1 MQFIILTFFYILISG
16 VSLKKNPN
24 ICINCKF
31 AINNVDKYDLLGDEN
46 LQFIKCSLFPINKEL
61 NDFLVTGV
69 NSISDP
75 DYNYCSTARKFNH
88 MCGEE
93 GKMYKKKYIRKKRS

>member
-16 VSLKKNPN
+16 VSLKKSK

-31 AINNVDKYDLLGDEN
+31 AINNVDEYNLLGDEN
-46 LQFIKCSLFPINKEL
+46 LQFIKCSLFPINKEF
-61 NDFLVTGV
+61 NNFLVTGV

-75 DYNYCSTARKFNH
+75 DYNYCSTARKFND

-93 GKMYKKKYIRKKRS
+93 GKMYKKKYIRKEKS